1 MKDFEHLIYKICL
14 FSFFRLW
21 RQWQILSVANI
32 TSVCKNKD
40 NNVDFVSAQWEFN
53 VLYHYTLDNLS
64 VDQKDKIAI
73 TVETGVFYR
82 HIFMVSCLKLF
93 NKQINTHGDSP
104 DSPSFFLFEF
114 RRYNLNFGV
123 RDLYDKTRNQ
133 TP

>member
-1 MKDFEHLIYKICL
+1 MTNI
-14 FSFFRLW
+14 
-21 RQWQILSVANI
+21 SVANI

-93 NKQINTHGDSP
+93 NKRINTHGESP
-104 DSPSFFLFEF
+104 VWVCEHDLRRWDKSENLFKF
-114 RRYNLNFGV
+114 RRYNLNVGV
-123 RDLYDKTRNQ
+123 RYLSDKTRNKTQ
-133 TP
+133 KKSLKR